1 MSVTVDQIKQ
11 LRAKTGLGIHDVK
24 HALEETGGDE
34 AKALAWL
41 KEKGLSTV
49 AKKADR
55 ATGQGLIETYVH
67 GGGRI
72 GAMVEVNCETDFV
85 ARNDDFKKFVKEIAL
100 QVASMN
106 PENVD
111 ELLKQDYFRDPAL
124 TIEQLLNDTIVK
136 IGENMKINRIVRF
149 ELGYE

>member
-1 MSVTVDQIKQ
+1 MSISVEQIKN

-24 HALEETGGDE
+24 KALEEANGNE
-34 AKALAWL
+34 EQAIAWL

-55 ATGQGLIETYVH
+55 ATSQGLIDTYIH

-85 ARNDDFKKFVKEIAL
+85 ARNDDFKAFVHDIAL

-106 PENVD
+106 PENVE
-111 ELLKQDYFRDPAL
+111 ELLKQEFFKDPSK
-124 TIEQLLNDTIVK
+124 TIEVYLNETIAR
-136 IGENMKINRIVRF
+136 IGENMRINRISRF
-149 ELGYE
+149 ELGE

>member
-1 MSVTVDQIKQ
+1 MAVTVDQIKA

-24 HALEETGGDE
+24 QALEHSNGDE
-34 AKALAWL
+34 ANAIAWL
-41 KEKGLSTV
+41 KEKGLSTA

-55 ATGQGLIETYVH
+55 VTGQGLIETYIH

-111 ELLKQDYFRDPAL
+111 ELLKQDYFRDPSI
-124 TIEQLLNDTIVK
+124 TIEQLLNDTIAK
-136 IGENMKINRIVRF
+136 IGENMKIGRFIRF

>member
-1 MSVTVDQIKQ
+1 MAVTVDQIKQ
-11 LRAKTGLGIHDVK
+11 LRGKTGLGIHDVK
-24 HALEETGGDE
+24 QALEASDGDE

-85 ARNDDFKKFVKEIAL
+85 ARNDDFKKFVKEVAL

-106 PENVD
+106 PENIE
-111 ELLKQDYFRDPAL
+111 ELLKQVYFRDPSL
-124 TIEQLLNDTIVK
+124 TIEQLLNDTIAK
-136 IGENMKINRIVRF
+136 IGENMRINRIIRF

>member
-1 MSVTVDQIKQ
+1 MSITVEQIKS

-24 HALEETGGDE
+24 QALEHANGDE
-34 AKALAWL
+34 AGALAWL
-41 KEKGLSTV
+41 KEKGLSTA

-55 ATGQGLIETYVH
+55 ATGQGLIETYIH

-72 GAMVEVNCETDFV
+72 GAMVEINCETDFV
-85 ARNDDFKKFVKEIAL
+85 ARNDDFKKFVKEVAL

-111 ELLKQDYFRDPAL
+111 ELLKQDYFREPGM
-124 TIEQLLNDTIVK
+124 TIEQLLNDTIAK
-136 IGENMKINRIVRF
+136 IGENMRINRFVRF

>member
-1 MSVTVDQIKQ
+1 MSISVEQIKN

-24 HALEETGGDE
+24 KALEETNGNE
-34 AKALAWL
+34 EQAIAWL

-55 ATGQGLIETYVH
+55 ATSQGLIDTYIH

-85 ARNDDFKKFVKEIAL
+85 ARNDDFKAFVHDIAL

-106 PENVD
+106 PENVE
-111 ELLKQDYFRDPAL
+111 ELLKQEFFKDPSK
-124 TIEQLLNDTIVK
+124 TIEAYLNETIAR
-136 IGENMKINRIVRF
+136 IGENMRINRISRF
-149 ELGYE
+149 ELGE